1 MLVLFFIL
9 LFVVLSLYDIQK
21 SVVLLFV
28 MNVFFGSFSFWGF
41 SLMAFLLI
49 VQMLFFFIKYPNSI
63 KCISAMPFKTAVI
76 SFTISLLCTNLLSQ
90 MRTIPNMLFLFCFY
104 FVLLFILIFFFKK
117 EPASFVR
124 SLEYVSVIYA
134 IVIVCYTFFELF
146 TGLNPFIEM
155 MIPREDHV
163 AQTFISEVR
172 FGLKRCQSFF
182 SMHTTL
188 GGVAYNVAAVLIVFY
203 KTSSKNK
210 IMLCLIVLLGIV
222 VFVTGARSCILS
234 FCILCLMLIPSLDR
248 KTMLLVFLVGIVF
261 ASEYF
266 LEIVNAFINTDKID
280 GSNSDMRMTQLFISL
295 SYFGQSPIWGN
306 GSGFLFTKIV
316 SEGLDLE
323 LAGAESMWFN
333 VLADYGILGV
343 IAEIVIFVSCIV
355 YSVRK
360 RNKSVVFYVI
370 GYFVMHTMSSVPGV
384 QYELIL
390 VYTFVLNAVMDYYK
404 KISKVLSVRC
414 KILKECQ

>member
-1 MLVLFFIL
+1 
-9 LFVVLSLYDIQK
+9 
-21 SVVLLFV
+21 
-28 MNVFFGSFSFWGF
+28 
-41 SLMAFLLI
+41 
-49 VQMLFFFIKYPNSI
+49 
-63 KCISAMPFKTAVI
+63 MPFKTAVI

-90 MRTIPNMLFLFCFY
+90 MRTIPTMLFLFCFY
-104 FVLLFILIFFFKK
+104 FVLLFILFFLYKK
-117 EPASFVR
+117 DPTSFIR
-124 SLEYVSVIYA
+124 SFEYVSVVYA
-134 IVIVCYTFFELF
+134 IVVVCYTFFELF

-210 IMLCLIVLLGIV
+210 ITLCLIVLLGIV

-248 KTMLLVFLVGIVF
+248 KTMLLVFFVGIVF

-266 LEIVNAFINTDKID
+266 LEIVNAFINTDKIE
-280 GSNSDMRMTQLFISL
+280 GSNLDMRMTQLFISL
-295 SYFGQSPIWGN
+295 SYFGQSPIFGN

-316 SEGLDLE
+316 SEGVDLE

-370 GYFVMHTMSSVPGV
+370 GYFVMHTMSTVPGV
-384 QYELIL
+384 RYELIL

-404 KISKVLSVRC
+404 KISKVLNVRY
-414 KILKECQ
+414 KLLKECQ